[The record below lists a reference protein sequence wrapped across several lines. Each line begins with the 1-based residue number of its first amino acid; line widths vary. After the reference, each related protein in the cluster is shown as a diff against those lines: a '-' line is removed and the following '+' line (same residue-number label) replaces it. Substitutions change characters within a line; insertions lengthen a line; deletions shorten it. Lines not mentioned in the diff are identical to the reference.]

1 MRSEGERFTTKTCLC
16 LVSCGLSLALAAH
29 PVEIT
34 GTVVDSSGRAVPA
47 AEVTCGFARATTG
60 PDGRFRFS
68 GIERCRAS
76 VAAPGFETLRTELA
90 AGAETR
96 LELRVAGPLERVVVT
111 ATRSESTAEETGVAA
126 TVITRADLEQRQ
138 FPMVLEALRTVPGLF
153 VVQTGRRG
161 GLTAVFTRGAQRTG
175 TLFLVDGVPVNDPG
189 GEFNAAHL
197 TSGTLERVE
206 MVRGPESALFGTDAA
221 AGVVQLFTRRGDPE
235 AAVPRGTLAYDRG
248 SFQTDRW
255 SAGLAGGSGARF
267 DYALH
272 AEQLRSAGE
281 FPNDHY
287 RNTTGS
293 LNAGIRFSE
302 ATQLRGVFRAMDST
316 LGVPGQVAFG
326 LVDHDAFETNR
337 DYVVSLRLEDARG
350 SRYLQSASFGHHRV
364 RDVYTNQRLDG
375 PYALAALVRDVAGP
389 PRRTYLVRL
398 LDPRRLPVEIP
409 TGTRLVQRE
418 VTLFPSREP
427 FVSATSRTR
436 AGYQGSLTHGAGT
449 ATFGYE
455 YERQEGDISKREVAR
470 NRHGVFAHEQ
480 RSLGGR
486 LFVAGGLR
494 VEHSSA
500 FGARVAP
507 RGAASLLVSGER
519 GALSSAWLRFSAGR
533 GITEPSLLQNFAREA
548 FFTGNPDLRP
558 EKTTSYEA
566 GLVAEWFGRRLHAE
580 AAAFHSSFQDLI
592 AFVSLPPPTWGSWAN
607 VEASRA
613 RGVELAAA
621 VRLPWQVQLRGA
633 YLRLWTRILRSNAPA
648 SPFTGVGQELGRRPG
663 NSGSLSLAI
672 TPRRWMFQAGAV
684 LAGERQDSDFWLG
697 VNRNP
702 GYQLVYASGSL
713 RLTRHVTPFFQADNV
728 LNARYQEALGY
739 SSLGRSLRG
748 GVRLAW

>member
-1 MRSEGERFTTKTCLC
+1 MTKTCLSI
-16 LVSCGLSLALAAH
+16 LSCGLSLALAAP
-29 PVEIT
+29 PVEIS
-34 GTVVDSSGRAVPA
+34 GTVLDPSGRAVPG
-47 AEVTCGFARATTG
+47 AEVTCGFARTRTG
-60 PDGRFRFS
+60 PEGRFRFS
-68 GIERCRAS
+68 GMERCRAT
-76 VAAPGFETLRTELA
+76 VVAPGFEILRTELA
-90 AGAETR
+90 SGSEAR
-96 LELRVAGPLERVVVT
+96 LELRVAGPVERVVVT
-111 ATRSESTAEETGVAA
+111 ATRSEAAAEEAGVAA
-126 TVITRADLEQRQ
+126 TVISRAELEQRQ
-138 FPMVLEALRTVPGLF
+138 FPMVLEALRAVPGLF

-175 TLFLVDGVPVNDPG
+175 TLFLLDGVPVNDPG
-189 GEFNAAHL
+189 GEFNVAHL
-197 TSGTLERVE
+197 SSGALERVE

-235 AAVPRGTLAYDRG
+235 ATLPRGAFSYDRG

-255 SAGLAGGSGARF
+255 SAELAGGSGARF

-272 AEQLRSAGE
+272 AEQLHSVGE

-293 LNAGIRFSE
+293 LNAGLRFSP
-302 ATQLRGVFRAMDST
+302 ATQLRGIFRATDST

-326 LVDHDAFETNR
+326 LIDHDALETNR
-337 DYVVSLRLEDARG
+337 DYVLSLRLEDARG

-375 PYALAALVRDVAGP
+375 PYALAALVRDEPGP

-398 LDPRRLPVEIP
+398 LDARQLPTTIP
-409 TGTRLVQRE
+409 AGTRLVEAR

-427 FVSATSRTR
+427 FLSATSRTR
-436 AGYQGSLTHGAGT
+436 AGYQGTWNHGVGA
-449 ATFGYE
+449 AAFGYE

-470 NRHGVFAHEQ
+470 NRHGLFVHER
-480 RSLGGR
+480 RSIGGR
-486 LFVAGGLR
+486 LFLAGGLR
-494 VEHSSA
+494 LEHSSA
-500 FGARVAP
+500 FGARAAP
-507 RGAASLLVSGER
+507 RGAASVLVSGER
-519 GALSSAWLRFSAGR
+519 GALGAAWLRFSAGR

-558 EKTTSYEA
+558 ERTTSYEA
-566 GLVAEWFGRRLHAE
+566 GLVTEWFGRRLHAE
-580 AAAFHSSFQDLI
+580 AAAFHNSFRDLI
-592 AFVSLPPPTWGSWAN
+592 AFVSLPAPVWGSWAN

-613 RGVELAAA
+613 RGLEIAAA
-621 VRLPWQVQLRGA
+621 VRLPWQVQVRGA
-633 YLRLWTRILRSNAPA
+633 YTRLWTRILRSNAPA

-663 NSGSLSLAI
+663 NSASLSLAI
-672 TPRRWMFQAGAV
+672 TPRRWTFQTGAV

-702 GYQLVYASGSL
+702 GYQVVYASASL
-713 RLTRHVTPFFQADNV
+713 RLTRHVTPYVQADNV
-728 LNARYQEALGY
+728 LNSRYQEALGY

-748 GVRLAW
+748 GIRLGW